1 MTAHRTAGYHHSVM
15 AHYIK
20 TARAAH
26 NPRRPT
32 GSPALHGGGTA
43 TPCRALKFKIMDDRD
58 KDPAVVLP
66 YLVGRPLAATEV
78 YEAFGY
84 RKSAYYKAA
93 RENRL
98 ISADNLIKVAR
109 YFGLNPVDL
118 QVRYGLIEPEAVTEY
133 VQSDPDLPRLRD
145 LRPDPTKPPV

>member
-1 MTAHRTAGYHHSVM
+1 MS
-15 AHYIK
+15 
-20 TARAAH
+20 
-26 NPRRPT
+26 
-32 GSPALHGGGTA
+32 HG
-43 TPCRALKFKIMDDRD
+43 MEDRD

-93 RENRL
+93 REGRL
-98 ISADNLIKVAR
+98 ISADNLIKVAN

-118 QVRYGLIEPEAVTEY
+118 QVRYGLIKPEAVTEY
-133 VQSDPDLPRLRD
+133 VQSDPGLPKLRD
-145 LRPDPTKPPV
+145 LRPDPNKPPV